1 MRISDWSSDVCSSD
15 LPEGD
20 AAPSLIEGRQC
31 PHVPFAQRGPGKAG
45 HAGRK
50 GLSRG
55 RALARNSAARHS
67 PFHDGRER
75 LSVAPIQYEYLTA
88 FGRLEQCGNGA
99 FWSRQIHQRWL
110 RGDIIVP
117 QIMVRRL
124 KGPAHGPAFR
134 IQRNYR
140 TRIAI
145 VQCGSMTAIRSEE
158 HTSELQSLMR
168 ISYAVFS
175 LKKKKL

>member
-15 LPEGD
+15 L
-20 AAPSLIEGRQC
+20 
-31 PHVPFAQRGPGKAG
+31 
-45 HAGRK
+45 
-50 GLSRG
+50 
-55 RALARNSAARHS
+55 
-67 PFHDGRER
+67 
-75 LSVAPIQYEYLTA
+75 
-88 FGRLEQCGNGA
+88 
-99 FWSRQIHQRWL
+99 RQIHQRWL

-145 VQCGSMTAIRSEE
+145 VQCGSMTAIIVRCS
-158 HTSELQSLMR
+158 
-168 ISYAVFS
+168 ISRRYEDEASILVRAHRCPTVGAAEIGRAS
-175 LKKKKL
+175 CRERGCQYL

>member
-15 LPEGD
+15 LD
-20 AAPSLIEGRQC
+20 
-31 PHVPFAQRGPGKAG
+31 
-45 HAGRK
+45 
-50 GLSRG
+50 
-55 RALARNSAARHS
+55 
-67 PFHDGRER
+67 R

-145 VQCGSMTAIRSEE
+145 VQCGSMTAIIVRCSISRRYEDEASILVRAHRCPTVGAAGRITLSLGRCAATVGMADVEGPCKRSEE
-158 HTSELQSLMR
+158 HT
-168 ISYAVFS
+168 
-175 LKKKKL
+175 

>member
-15 LPEGD
+15 LD
-20 AAPSLIEGRQC
+20 
-31 PHVPFAQRGPGKAG
+31 
-45 HAGRK
+45 
-50 GLSRG
+50 
-55 RALARNSAARHS
+55 
-67 PFHDGRER
+67 R

-140 TRIAI
+140 TRLAI
-145 VQCGSMTAIRSEE
+145 VQCGSMTAIDRKSVV
-158 HTSELQSLMR
+158 SGKS
-168 ISYAVFS
+168 V
-175 LKKKKL
+175 

>member
-15 LPEGD
+15 L
-20 AAPSLIEGRQC
+20 
-31 PHVPFAQRGPGKAG
+31 
-45 HAGRK
+45 
-50 GLSRG
+50 
-55 RALARNSAARHS
+55 SAARHA
-67 PFHDGRER
+67 PFHDGRDR

-124 KGPAHGPAFR
+124 KGPAPGPAFR

-140 TRIAI
+140 PRIAI
-145 VQCGSMTAIRSEE
+145 VQCGSMPATLVRCSFSLRSEAE
-158 HTSELQSLMR
+158 ASILVRAHR
-168 ISYAVFS
+168 
-175 LKKKKL
+175 